1 VSQILFNTIGG
12 SVRVN
17 HNSDATVAILDNMIS
32 GNLHC
37 IGNALGV
44 SNQNKPNTVDGKESG
59 QCADPSFLADNNSM
73 TIYPKRANRHPVTI
87 LPDDAT

>member
-1 VSQILFNTIGG
+1 M
-12 SVRVN
+12 
-17 HNSDATVAILDNMIS
+17 AILDNMIS

-37 IGNALGV
+37 IGIAFGV

-73 TIYPKRANRHPVTI
+73 TIYPKRANRHSVTI
-87 LPDDAT
+87 LPDDATLREVTTRSACTIHSRVH